1 MALFVLF
8 LILLLQSQTPFSLCY
23 FINSLDLSFL
33 NFFIWKKEGLRND
46 LVKLSISPLMLVI
59 NFLSK

>member
-8 LILLLQSQTPFSLCY
+8 LILLLQSQTSFSLCY

-33 NFFIWKKEGLRND
+33 NFFYLEKGGIEKWFSQALD
-46 LVKLSISPLMLVI
+46 LSIDASY
-59 NFLSK
+59 